1 MTGNT
6 VKHPFRTAVAVLVT
20 TAACTLAVG
29 CSSAGDDADSGT
41 AAPTAT
47 RDADAAEAQGGSDV
61 GSKQTGSAPTTPSA
75 PALAKP
81 SVAELNDRL
90 TKAFDPAVPNA
101 EKISWI
107 QNAEQDPYLVQNLV
121 AAAERENVTVQVT
134 NVQDPVDGKVKADA
148 DVSIGGTPVQNAF
161 IEFVSEGGQWK
172 VSNTFACNVVKS
184 AEIESAACES

>member
-1 MTGNT
+1 M
-6 VKHPFRTAVAVLVT
+6 KHPFRTAVAVLMT

-29 CSSAGDDADSGT
+29 CSSSSDDKASDST
-41 AAPTAT
+41 VATAT
-47 RDADAAEAQGGSDV
+47 RDADAGQAQGGSDNGTKV
-61 GSKQTGSAPTTPSA
+61 TGAAPTTAAA

-81 SVAELNDRL
+81 TVAELNDRL

-101 EKISWI
+101 EKTSWI

-121 AAAERENVTVQVT
+121 AAAERENVTVKVT
-134 NVQDPVDGKVKADA
+134 NVQEPAGGKVKADA

-184 AEIESAACES
+184 AKIESAACEG